1 MKFKCILAHP
11 AHFCKCFFAQ
21 AHNFFEIAASILP
34 ARFGDGATEIFQF
47 SVLQIARI
55 GKVRKVKGFGLSQRM
70 HDGDRLPEQ
79 QRFVQLVRDK
89 KNRAR
94 QLLLQLQDLT
104 LQFRARE
111 KIQRRKRLVHE

>member
-11 AHFCKCFFAQ
+11 THFCKCFFAR

-34 ARFGDGATEIFQF
+34 ARFGDGASERLQRRVF
-47 SVLQIARI
+47 QIARI

-94 QLLLQLQDLT
+94 DDFSLT
-104 LQFRARE
+104 NEMMLMFKKGKQ
-111 KIQRRKRLVHE
+111 